1 MVSLN
6 QLSVYSLCITIIKEY
21 ICARFLLEVV
31 SLNQLSVYPLCITII
46 KEYICARFLLEV
58 VLPNYIVVLDFY
70 ISQKDKIKNKWVAHW
85 KISR

>member
-1 MVSLN
+1 MHN
-6 QLSVYSLCITIIKEY
+6 YYKKN
-21 ICARFLLEVV
+21 ICVRL
-31 SLNQLSVYPLCITII
+31 
-46 KEYICARFLLEV
+46 LLEV